1 MRHIIHKCW
10 KEHLRWPRAGE
21 EEGAGAGA
29 GGAGQGELA
38 KREQFVISL
47 LDVAEIFKIN

>member
-1 MRHIIHKCW
+1 MLKG
-10 KEHLRWPRAGE
+10 ASE
-21 EEGAGAGA
+21 EELGAGA

>member
-1 MRHIIHKCW
+1 MLK
-10 KEHLRWPRAGE
+10 
-21 EEGAGAGA
+21 GASEVAMSS
-29 GGAGQGELA
+29 GGGGCLCRGRGGQGELA

>member
-1 MRHIIHKCW
+1 MLKGAS
-10 KEHLRWPRAGE
+10 EVALTAGRVL
-21 EEGAGAGA
+21 EGSG
-29 GGAGQGELA
+29 GGAAGLGKLA